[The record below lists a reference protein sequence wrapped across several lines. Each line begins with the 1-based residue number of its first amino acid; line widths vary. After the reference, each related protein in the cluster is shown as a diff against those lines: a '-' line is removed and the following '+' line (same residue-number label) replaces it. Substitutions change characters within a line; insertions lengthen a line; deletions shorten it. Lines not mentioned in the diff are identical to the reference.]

1 MNPAEFHYRI
11 PWRAVGARPGS
22 HRGRYSGGGQLFRH
36 LAPLSAH
43 PDPRR
48 LDLRA
53 SVTDPFETWRVRLYE
68 QRSAIPVYAVAD
80 LSGSMAY
87 RGTHP
92 KMGVLADFIEGL
104 AASVYRSGDT
114 LGIVAAADRLHS
126 EFYLPSSRQPG
137 PAFRLAER
145 LRRFHPRSVGCQAL
159 AGAGR
164 LLPERRG
171 LVFLLSDFHF
181 PLTLLREIMV
191 GLARH
196 DVAPVVLWDETEAL
210 PEARGLA
217 RLADLEGRGD
227 RLLLLRPALRERL
240 AANLRQRR
248 DRLAALFRQCGRE
261 PLFLLEGF
269 EADRV
274 TRYFLRS
281 P

>member
-1 MNPAEFHYRI
+1 VNPAEFHYRI
-11 PWRAVGARPGS
+11 PWRAAGSHPGS
-22 HRGRYSGGGQLFRH
+22 HRGRYSGSGQLFRH

-87 RGTHP
+87 RGAHP
-92 KMGVLADFIEGL
+92 KMAVLADFIEGL

-114 LGIVAAADRLHS
+114 LGIVAAADRIYP
-126 EFYLPSSRQPG
+126 EFYLPPSRQPG

-145 LRRFHPRSVGCQAL
+145 LRRFVPQGIGCQAL
-159 AGAGR
+159 GKTGR
-164 LLPERRG
+164 LLPGRRG

-181 PLTLLREIMV
+181 PLALLREIMAA
-191 GLARH
+191 LAHH
-196 DVAPVVLWDETEAL
+196 DVVPVMLWDENEAL
-210 PEARGLA
+210 PEARGVA
-217 RLADLEGRGD
+217 RLADLEGGGD

-240 AANLRQRR
+240 AANLQQRR
-248 DRLAALFRQCGRE
+248 ERLTALFRQCGRE
-261 PLFLLEGF
+261 PLFLPEGF
-269 EADRV
+269 DADRV

>member
-1 MNPAEFHYRI
+1 VNPAEFHYRV
-11 PWRAVGARPGS
+11 PWRAAGFRPGS
-22 HRGRYSGGGQLFRH
+22 HRGRFSGSGQLFRH

-53 SVTDPFETWRVRLYE
+53 SVLDPFETWRVRLYE

-87 RGTHP
+87 RGVHP
-92 KMGVLADFIEGL
+92 KMAVLADFIEAL

-114 LGIVAAADRLHS
+114 LGIVAAADRLFS

-145 LRRFHPRSVGCQAL
+145 LRRFRPPGVGSQAL
-159 AGAGR
+159 GRAGR
-164 LLPERRG
+164 LLPGRRG
-171 LVFLLSDFHF
+171 LLFLLSDFHF
-181 PLTLLREIMV
+181 PLALVREI
-191 GLARH
+191 LAALAH
-196 DVAPVVLWDETEAL
+196 HYVVPVVLWDENETL
-210 PEARGLA
+210 PESRGVA
-217 RLADLEGRGD
+217 RLADLEGGGN
-227 RLLLLRPALRERL
+227 RLLLLRPALLERLAENIVKRRERL
-240 AANLRQRR
+240 T
-248 DRLAALFRQCGRE
+248 ALFRQCGRE

-269 EADRV
+269 HADRV